1 MVFTVTISTGTN
13 NTHNHKALDN
23 DESRFTASSYYAHL
37 GTVKNT
43 THAFVW
49 VR

>member
-1 MVFTVTISTGTN
+1 MVFTVTISTGTY
-13 NTHNHKALDN
+13 NTHNHRALDN
-23 DESRFTASSYYAHL
+23 DGSRFAASSYYAHL